1 MLKKLGILLLGIICG
16 VAVMYFLFP
25 RNETPAEFQ
34 SQQTIRSGVNVPPV
48 DYDTLYD
55 KLLEEKR
62 GEPDEKYWFDKQ
74 VEEMDTE
81 AKKRTEKMQSAG
93 DDAAKAFEEFAK
105 PEDREKP

>member
-1 MLKKLGILLLGIICG
+1 MLKKLGILLIGIICG

-25 RNETPAEFQ
+25 RNEMPAECHPEQ
-34 SQQTIRSGVNVPPV
+34 AMSAGAKVAPV
-48 DYDTLYD
+48 DYDVLYD
-55 KLLEEKR
+55 KLIDEKR
-62 GEPDEKYWFDKQ
+62 GESDEKYWFDKQ